1 MNYIFKM
8 IEKKNVNFYWIIG
21 ALDCDLDRR
30 ICPIIPQFC
39 WEEQSKQK
47 AAAKKEKP
55 QDSKTD

>member
-39 WEEQSKQK
+39 
-47 AAAKKEKP
+47 
-55 QDSKTD
+55 